1 MRFVDY
7 LCPQFI
13 KRKMKTTN
21 KLYLSLLLLP
31 CIVTLSAQNSYQKA
45 TEMQKKEITDNIRR
59 VAREIKTLKA
69 DFTQV
74 KELSFMK
81 DQVTSKGKMLYK
93 PDDKIRWEYTRPY
106 AYVFAMDGDNVRM
119 TSGGKT
125 NKIPVKGSKLF
136 TEISRVMIGGVSGAG
151 LIDSP
156 DFTTQ
161 FMVGKSDCKIML
173 TPRKKEVKDLFSSI
187 QLYVDHSDSRIRRVE
202 LIEKSGD
209 KTIITLK
216 NIQLNTPVDDSVFAH

>member
-1 MRFVDY
+1 
-7 LCPQFI
+7 
-13 KRKMKTTN
+13 MKTTN

-45 TEMQKKEITDNIRR
+45 TETQKKEITDNIRR

-81 DQVTSKGKMLYK
+81 DQVTSEGKMLYK

-106 AYVFAMDGDNVRM
+106 AYVFAMDGNNVRM

-125 NKIPVKGSKLF
+125 NKIPIK
-136 TEISRVMIGGVSGAG
+136 EIGR
-151 LIDSP
+151 
-156 DFTTQ
+156 
-161 FMVGKSDCKIML
+161 
-173 TPRKKEVKDLFSSI
+173 
-187 QLYVDHSDSRIRRVE
+187 
-202 LIEKSGD
+202 
-209 KTIITLK
+209 
-216 NIQLNTPVDDSVFAH
+216 AHV

>member
-45 TEMQKKEITDNIRR
+45 TEIQKKEITDNIRR
-59 VAREIKTLKA
+59 VARKIKTLKA

-81 DQVTSKGKMLYK
+81 DQVTSEGKML
-93 PDDKIRWEYTRPY
+93 
-106 AYVFAMDGDNVRM
+106 GNNVRM
-119 TSGGKT
+119 TSGEKT

-187 QLYVDHSDSRIRRVE
+187 QLYVDRSDSRIRRVE

>member
-45 TEMQKKEITDNIRR
+45 TETQKKEITDNIRR

-81 DQVTSKGKMLYK
+81 DQVTSEGKMLYK
-93 PDDKIRWEYTRPY
+93 PNDKIRWEYTRPY

-156 DFTTQ
+156 HFTTQ
-161 FMVGKSDCKIML
+161 FRVGKSDCKIML

-187 QLYVDHSDSRIRRVE
+187 QLYVDRSDSRIRRVE

>member
-1 MRFVDY
+1 
-7 LCPQFI
+7 
-13 KRKMKTTN
+13 MKTTN

-45 TEMQKKEITDNIRR
+45 TETQKKEITDNIRR
-59 VAREIKTLKA
+59 IAREIKTLKA

-81 DQVTSKGKMLYK
+81 DQVTSEGKMLYK

-106 AYVFAMDGDNVRM
+106 AYVFAMDGNNVRM

-136 TEISRVMIGGVSGAG
+136 TEISRVMIGGVSGSG

-187 QLYVDHSDSRIRRVE
+187 QLYVDRSDSRIRRVE

>member
-1 MRFVDY
+1 
-7 LCPQFI
+7 
-13 KRKMKTTN
+13 MKTTN

-45 TEMQKKEITDNIRR
+45 TETQKKEITDNIRR

-81 DQVTSKGKMLYK
+81 DQVTSEGKMLYK

-106 AYVFAMDGDNVRM
+106 AYVFAMDGNNVRM

-136 TEISRVMIGGVSGAG
+136 TEISRVMIGGVSGAE

-187 QLYVDHSDSRIRRVE
+187 QLYIDRSDSRIRRVE

>member
-1 MRFVDY
+1 
-7 LCPQFI
+7 
-13 KRKMKTTN
+13 MKTTN
-21 KLYLSLLLLP
+21 KILLSLLMWSSV
-31 CIVTLSAQNSYQKA
+31 VTLSAQNSYQKA
-45 TEMQKKEITDNIRR
+45 TETQKKEITDNIRR
-59 VAREIKTLKA
+59 VAREMKTLKA

-81 DQVTSKGKMLYK
+81 DQVTSEGKMLYK
-93 PDDKIRWEYTRPY
+93 PNDKIRWEYTRPY

-119 TSGGKT
+119 ISGGKT
-125 NKIPVKGSKLF
+125 NKIPVRGSKLF

-156 DFTTQ
+156 DFATA
-161 FMVGKSDCKIML
+161 FMIGKSDCKIML

-187 QLYVDHSDSRIRRVE
+187 QLYVDRSDSRIRRVE

>member
-1 MRFVDY
+1 
-7 LCPQFI
+7 
-13 KRKMKTTN
+13 
-21 KLYLSLLLLP
+21 
-31 CIVTLSAQNSYQKA
+31 
-45 TEMQKKEITDNIRR
+45 
-59 VAREIKTLKA
+59 
-69 DFTQV
+69 
-74 KELSFMK
+74 
-81 DQVTSKGKMLYK
+81 MLYK

-106 AYVFAMDGDNVRM
+106 AYVFAMDGNNVRM

-187 QLYVDHSDSRIRRVE
+187 QLYVDRSDSRIRRVE

>member
-1 MRFVDY
+1 
-7 LCPQFI
+7 
-13 KRKMKTTN
+13 MKTTN

-81 DQVTSKGKMLYK
+81 DQVTSEGKMLYK
-93 PDDKIRWEYTRPY
+93 PNDKIRWEYTRPY

-136 TEISRVMIGGVSGAG
+136 TEISRVMIGGVSGAR

-187 QLYVDHSDSRIRRVE
+187 QLYVDRSDSRIRRVE

>member
-31 CIVTLSAQNSYQKA
+31 YIVTLSAQNSYQKA

-81 DQVTSKGKMLYK
+81 DQDAILFDVRGVL
-93 PDDKIRWEYTRPY
+93 PRLW
-106 AYVFAMDGDNVRM
+106 VDGR
-119 TSGGKT
+119 
-125 NKIPVKGSKLF
+125 L
-136 TEISRVMIGGVSGAG
+136 
-151 LIDSP
+151 
-156 DFTTQ
+156 
-161 FMVGKSDCKIML
+161 
-173 TPRKKEVKDLFSSI
+173 
-187 QLYVDHSDSRIRRVE
+187 
-202 LIEKSGD
+202 
-209 KTIITLK
+209 
-216 NIQLNTPVDDSVFAH
+216 